1 MVLAH
6 NERKLDTQA
15 IVWAASQLKSSVR
28 AAMCVTRSI
37 ITCVFLCVYASQL
50 KSALHWVTIIIQEEV
65 QVARWTETRQSSQS
79 TLPSSAFTT
88 VEHDE
93 DTIAQS
99 NKCSHKTIVQ
109 LPDCSTLYKPRHTL
123 CDLFTPV
130 STPTANPHTAKAIA
144 QEWIALLHI
153 QTMSVVW
160 CCAIAQSYA
169 VHRHKDNECLG
180 WVQRHRQKYNMW
192 VGW

>member
-37 ITCVFLCVYASQL
+37 ITCVFLCIYASQL
-50 KSALHWVTIIIQEEV
+50 KSALHWVTIIIQEEL
-65 QVARWTETRQSSQS
+65 QVGRWTEIRQS

-99 NKCSHKTIVQ
+99 NKCSDKTIVQ
-109 LPDCSTLYKPRHTL
+109 LPDCSTTVQTSAHRAIYSLRCPPPHL
-123 CDLFTPV
+123 
-130 STPTANPHTAKAIA
+130 TPTLPKPWHRSELHCYICRPCLLSGAV
-144 QEWIALLHI
+144 LLHNR
-153 QTMSVVW
+153 TRSTDT
-160 CCAIAQSYA
+160 
-169 VHRHKDNECLG
+169 KTT
-180 WVQRHRQKYNMW
+180 
-192 VGW
+192 